1 MLCGIIWFKVFGFT
15 MSNKLS
21 NNIENIPPSATMLMT
36 QLARDLSSEGKD
48 IISMSAGEPD
58 FDTPQNIKN
67 SAIDAINRGE
77 TKYTA
82 VDGIDELKQAVIDKF
97 EKDNNLSYEK
107 KNISVAPGGKS
118 IIYNAI
124 LSTINPGDEVII
136 PAPFWVS
143 YPDIVKLAGGKPVII
158 KTSSENN
165 FKISANQLEKSITD
179 KTKWLFINSP
189 SNPTGQVYSK
199 SELIEIIKVLKKYK
213 NVYVLS
219 DDIYEYIRYKDH
231 DKFYTVA
238 ELDEE
243 IFSRTITMNGVSKAY
258 SMTGWRI
265 GYCGGPEEI
274 INAMRKLMGQSTS
287 NPSSISQWATVEALN
302 GSKDFLQN
310 WIPSFKKRRNY
321 IVDYLNNC
329 DGIECLNP
337 EGAFYVY
344 PSCAGII
351 GKKFKDKVIT
361 SDKDFA
367 MILLKEK
374 LVSVVHGEAFGLSPF
389 FRISYAT
396 SMENIKIAC
405 NRIGELCNEVSY

>member
-1 MLCGIIWFKVFGFT
+1 
-15 MSNKLS
+15 MSIKLS

-36 QLARDLSSEGKD
+36 QLARDLKSEGKD
-48 IISMSAGEPD
+48 IVSMSAGEPD

-67 SAIDAINRGE
+67 SAIDAIKRGE

-97 EKDNNLSYEK
+97 EKENNLYFEK

-124 LSTINPGDEVII
+124 FSTINPGDEVII

-143 YPDIVKLAGGKPVII
+143 YPDIVKLAGGNPVII

-199 SELIEIIKVLKKYK
+199 SELTEIIKVLKKYK
-213 NVYVLS
+213 NVYILS
-219 DDIYEYIRYKDH
+219 DDIYEYIRYKNH
-231 DKFYTVA
+231 DKFYTIA
-238 ELDEE
+238 ELDDE

-265 GYCGGPEEI
+265 GYCGGPVEI

-287 NPSSISQWATVEALN
+287 NPSSISQWASVEALN
-302 GSKDFLQN
+302 GSRDFLQN
-310 WIPSFKKRRNY
+310 WIPSFRERRDY

-351 GKKFKDKVIT
+351 GKKFKDKVIV

>member
-1 MLCGIIWFKVFGFT
+1 
-15 MSNKLS
+15 MSIKLS

-36 QLARDLSSEGKD
+36 QLARDLKSEGKD
-48 IISMSAGEPD
+48 IVSMSAGEPD

-67 SAIDAINRGE
+67 SAIDAIKRGE

-97 EKDNNLSYEK
+97 EKENNLYFEK

-124 LSTINPGDEVII
+124 FSTINPGDEVII

-143 YPDIVKLAGGKPVII
+143 YPDIVKLAGGNPVII

-199 SELIEIIKVLKKYK
+199 SELTEIIKVLKKYK
-213 NVYVLS
+213 NVYILS
-219 DDIYEYIRYKDH
+219 DDIYEYIRYKNH
-231 DKFYTVA
+231 DKFYTIA
-238 ELDEE
+238 ELDDE

-265 GYCGGPEEI
+265 GYCGGPVEI

-287 NPSSISQWATVEALN
+287 NPSSISQWASVEALN
-302 GSKDFLQN
+302 GSRDFLQN
-310 WIPSFKKRRNY
+310 WIPSFRERRDY

-351 GKKFKDKVIT
+351 GKKFKDKVIE